1 MVKSI
6 FELEKRT
13 DIKKECL
20 RIEKYLG
27 KKQFRNLDGY
37 FDNSTFWSM
46 ADSCFKLWPYRY
58 TATSVSDFFDLIELP
73 MEVEKMNATEYFYYL
88 QFIFDFVM
96 WISSYS
102 DDDIFDIDS
111 NDDLYNLFFDNQD
124 EFDLIT
130 NNIKIIMDFSNY
142 SIEKINNHYTFIK
155 RDADTDSILS
165 IIENED
171 DLRLALLEYNDFR
184 IENDINEK
192 RIILKKL
199 GDYLEPKRKE
209 FNSINKS
216 LTDDI
221 FYMLNKFYIRHN
233 NDGNI
238 KFNSNAD
245 YIKWYD
251 RLFKMIIHLIRS
263 KYILDVQ
270 KELKDYKKQSSK
282 EKCE

>member
-13 DIKKECL
+13 HLKKECL
-20 RIEKYLG
+20 RIEKYLATP
-27 KKQFRNLDGY
+27 QFKRLGSYYRN
-37 FDNSTFWSM
+37 NTFWTM
-46 ADSCFKLWPYRY
+46 ADSCFELWPYRY
-58 TATSVSDFFDLIELP
+58 TATNVNDFFDLIELP
-73 MEVEKMNATEYFYYL
+73 LEVEKMNNTEYFYYL
-88 QFIFDFVM
+88 QFIFDFIM
-96 WISSYS
+96 WLSSYDNKFNTS
-102 DDDIFDIDS
+102 LHHLCIDNEDKLKTIFK
-111 NDDLYNLFFDNQD
+111 
-124 EFDLIT
+124 
-130 NNIKIIMDFSNY
+130 NINIIMEFSNY
-142 SIEKINNHYTFIK
+142 TIKKIDNHYTFIK

-238 KFNSNAD
+238 KFDSNTD

-251 RLFKMIIHLIRS
+251 KLFKMIIHLIRS

-270 KELKDYKKQSSK
+270 RELKDYKK
-282 EKCE
+282 

>member
-20 RIEKYLG
+20 RMEKYLN
-27 KKQFRNLDGY
+27 KPQFRSIDGY
-37 FDNSTFWSM
+37 SNDSTFWRTVN
-46 ADSCFKLWPYRY
+46 SCFKFWPHRY
-58 TATSVSDFFDLIELP
+58 TATNASDFFDLLELHTK
-73 MEVEKMNATEYFYYL
+73 VEEMNNTEYFYYL
-88 QFIFDFVM
+88 QFIFDFIM
-96 WISSYS
+96 WISSYC
-102 DDDIFDIDS
+102 DDDIYDIDF
-111 NDDLYNLFFDNQD
+111 NADLYNLFIDNED

-130 NNIKIIMDFSNY
+130 TNIKIIMDFSNY
-142 SIEKINNHYTFIK
+142 SIEKINDHYTFIK

-165 IIENED
+165 IIENEN

-192 RIILKKL
+192 RIILKKF

-238 KFNSNAD
+238 KFDSNTD

-251 RLFKMIIHLIRS
+251 KLFKMIIHLIRS

-270 KELKDYKKQSSK
+270 KELKDYKK
-282 EKCE
+282 

>member
-13 DIKKECL
+13 DIRKECL
-20 RIEKYLG
+20 RMEEYLDRP
-27 KKQFRNLDGY
+27 QFIKIDGY
-37 FDNSTFWSM
+37 SGKSTFWSM
-46 ADSCFKLWPYRY
+46 ANSCFKFWPYRY
-58 TATSVSDFFDLIELP
+58 TATSVYDFFDLIQLP
-73 MEVEKMNATEYFYYL
+73 MKVKEMNNTEYFYYL

-96 WISSYS
+96 WISSYN
-102 DDDIFDIDS
+102 DDVIFDIDP
-111 NDDLYNLFFDNQD
+111 NEDLYDLFFDNED

-130 NNIKIIMDFSNY
+130 TNIKIIMEFSNY
-142 SIEKINNHYTFIK
+142 SIEKINDHYTFIK

-165 IIENED
+165 IIENEN

-216 LTDDI
+216 LTYDI

-238 KFNSNAD
+238 KFDSNTD

-251 RLFKMIIHLIRS
+251 KLFKMIIHLIRS

-270 KELKDYKKQSSK
+270 RELKDYKK
-282 EKCE
+282 

>member
-13 DIKKECL
+13 DIRKKCL
-20 RIEKYLG
+20 RMEEYLDRP
-27 KKQFRNLDGY
+27 QFIKIDGY
-37 FDNSTFWSM
+37 SGKSTFWSM
-46 ADSCFKLWPYRY
+46 ANSCFKFWPYRY
-58 TATSVSDFFDLIELP
+58 TATSVYDFFDLIQLP
-73 MEVEKMNATEYFYYL
+73 MKVKEMNNTEYFYYL

-96 WISSYS
+96 WISSYN
-102 DDDIFDIDS
+102 DDVIFDIDP
-111 NDDLYNLFFDNQD
+111 NEDLYDLFFDNED

-130 NNIKIIMDFSNY
+130 TNIKIIMEFSNY
-142 SIEKINNHYTFIK
+142 SIEKINDHYTFIK

-165 IIENED
+165 IIENEN

-238 KFNSNAD
+238 KFDSNTD

-251 RLFKMIIHLIRS
+251 KLFKMIIHLIRS

-270 KELKDYKKQSSK
+270 KELKDYKK
-282 EKCE
+282 

>member
-13 DIKKECL
+13 DIRKEYL
-20 RIEKYLG
+20 RIEKYLA
-27 KKQFRNLDGY
+27 KPQFRNFDGY
-37 FDNSTFWSM
+37 YNNNTFWSM
-46 ADSCFKLWPYRY
+46 VNSCFKLWPYRY
-58 TATSVSDFFDLIELP
+58 TATNVNDFFDLIELP
-73 MEVEKMNATEYFYYL
+73 MKVEKMNDTEYFYYL
-88 QFIFDFVM
+88 QFIYDFVM
-96 WISSYS
+96 WVASHYYNANIYGINFNKK
-102 DDDIFDIDS
+102 IFD
-111 NDDLYNLFFDNQD
+111 LFINNQD

-130 NNIKIIMDFSNY
+130 TNIKIIMEFSNY
-142 SIEKINNHYTFIK
+142 SIEKINDHYTFIK

-165 IIENED
+165 IIENEN

-238 KFNSNAD
+238 KFDSNTD

-251 RLFKMIIHLIRS
+251 KLFKMIIHLIRS

-270 KELKDYKKQSSK
+270 KELKDYKK
-282 EKCE
+282 

>member
-1 MVKSI
+1 
-6 FELEKRT
+6 
-13 DIKKECL
+13 
-20 RIEKYLG
+20 
-27 KKQFRNLDGY
+27 
-37 FDNSTFWSM
+37 
-46 ADSCFKLWPYRY
+46 
-58 TATSVSDFFDLIELP
+58 
-73 MEVEKMNATEYFYYL
+73 
-88 QFIFDFVM
+88 
-96 WISSYS
+96 
-102 DDDIFDIDS
+102 
-111 NDDLYNLFFDNQD
+111 
-124 EFDLIT
+124 
-130 NNIKIIMDFSNY
+130 MDFSNY

-238 KFNSNAD
+238 KFDSNTD

-251 RLFKMIIHLIRS
+251 KLFKMIIHLIRS

-270 KELKDYKKQSSK
+270 KELKDYKK
-282 EKCE
+282 

>member
-13 DIKKECL
+13 DIRKECL
-20 RIEKYLG
+20 RIEKYLA
-27 KKQFRNLDGY
+27 KPQFRNLDGY
-37 FDNSTFWSM
+37 YHNNTFWSM
-46 ADSCFKLWPYRY
+46 VNSCFKLWPHRY
-58 TATSVSDFFDLIELP
+58 TATNASDFFDLLELHTK
-73 MEVEKMNATEYFYYL
+73 VEEMNNTEYFYYL

-96 WISSYS
+96 WISSYC
-102 DDDIFDIDS
+102 DDDIYDIDVYDV
-111 NDDLYNLFFDNQD
+111 NENLYNLFIDNQD

-130 NNIKIIMDFSNY
+130 TNIKIIMEFSNY
-142 SIEKINNHYTFIK
+142 SIEKINDHYTFIK

-165 IIENED
+165 IIENEN

-209 FNSINKS
+209 FSSINKS

-221 FYMLNKFYIRHN
+221 FFMLNKFYIRHN

-238 KFNSNAD
+238 KFDSNAN

-270 KELKDYKKQSSK
+270 KELKDYKK
-282 EKCE
+282 

>member
-13 DIKKECL
+13 DIRKECL
-20 RIEKYLG
+20 RIEKYLA
-27 KKQFRNLDGY
+27 KPQFRNFDGY
-37 FDNSTFWSM
+37 YHNNTFWSM
-46 ADSCFKLWPYRY
+46 VNSCFKLWPYRY
-58 TATSVSDFFDLIELP
+58 TATNASDFFDLLELHTK
-73 MEVEKMNATEYFYYL
+73 VEEMNNTEYFYYL
-88 QFIFDFVM
+88 QFIYDFVM
-96 WISSYS
+96 WVASHYYDADIYGINFNKK
-102 DDDIFDIDS
+102 IFD
-111 NDDLYNLFFDNQD
+111 LFINNQD

-130 NNIKIIMDFSNY
+130 TNIKIIMDFSNY

-238 KFNSNAD
+238 KFDSNTD

-251 RLFKMIIHLIRS
+251 KLFKMIIHLIRS

-270 KELKDYKKQSSK
+270 KELKDYKK
-282 EKCE
+282 

>member
-13 DIKKECL
+13 DIRKECL
-20 RIEKYLG
+20 RIEKYLA
-27 KKQFRNLDGY
+27 KPQFINFDGY
-37 FDNSTFWSM
+37 YHNNTFWSM
-46 ADSCFKLWPYRY
+46 VNSCFKLWPHRY
-58 TATSVSDFFDLIELP
+58 TATNASDFFDLLELHTK
-73 MEVEKMNATEYFYYL
+73 VEEMNNMEYFYYL
-88 QFIFDFVM
+88 QFIYDFVM
-96 WISSYS
+96 WVASHYYDADIYGINFNKK
-102 DDDIFDIDS
+102 IFD
-111 NDDLYNLFFDNQD
+111 LFINNQD

-130 NNIKIIMDFSNY
+130 TNIKIIMEFSNY
-142 SIEKINNHYTFIK
+142 SIEKINDHYTFIK

-165 IIENED
+165 IIENEN

-238 KFNSNAD
+238 KFDSNTD

-251 RLFKMIIHLIRS
+251 KLFKMIIHLIRS

-270 KELKDYKKQSSK
+270 KELKDYKK
-282 EKCE
+282 

>member
-1 MVKSI
+1 LVKSI

-13 DIKKECL
+13 DIRKECL
-20 RIEKYLG
+20 RMEEYLDRP
-27 KKQFRNLDGY
+27 QFIKIDGY
-37 FDNSTFWSM
+37 SGKSTFWSM
-46 ADSCFKLWPYRY
+46 ANSCFKFWPYRY
-58 TATSVSDFFDLIELP
+58 TATSVYDFFDLIQLP
-73 MEVEKMNATEYFYYL
+73 MKVKEMNNTEYFYYL

-96 WISSYS
+96 WISSYN
-102 DDDIFDIDS
+102 DDVIFDIDP
-111 NDDLYNLFFDNQD
+111 NEDLYDLFFDNED

-130 NNIKIIMDFSNY
+130 TNIKIIMEFSNY
-142 SIEKINNHYTFIK
+142 SIEKINDHYTFMK

-165 IIENED
+165 IIENEN

-238 KFNSNAD
+238 KFDSNTD

-251 RLFKMIIHLIRS
+251 KLFKMIIHLIRS

-270 KELKDYKKQSSK
+270 KELKDYKK
-282 EKCE
+282 

>member
-13 DIKKECL
+13 DIRKECL
-20 RIEKYLG
+20 RMEEYLDRP
-27 KKQFRNLDGY
+27 QFIKIDGY
-37 FDNSTFWSM
+37 SGKSTFWSM
-46 ADSCFKLWPYRY
+46 ANSCFKFWPYRY
-58 TATSVSDFFDLIELP
+58 TATSVYDFFDLIQLP
-73 MEVEKMNATEYFYYL
+73 MKVKEMNNTEYFYYL

-96 WISSYS
+96 WISSYN
-102 DDDIFDIDS
+102 DDVIFDIDP
-111 NDDLYNLFFDNQD
+111 NEDLYDLFFDNED

-130 NNIKIIMDFSNY
+130 TNIKIIMEFSNY
-142 SIEKINNHYTFIK
+142 SIEKINDHYTFIK

-165 IIENED
+165 IIENEN

-184 IENDINEK
+184 IKNDINEK

-238 KFNSNAD
+238 KFDSNTD

-251 RLFKMIIHLIRS
+251 KLFKMIIHLIRS

-270 KELKDYKKQSSK
+270 KELKDYKK
-282 EKCE
+282 

>member
-6 FELEKRT
+6 FELERRF
-13 DIKKECL
+13 DFNKEFIRL
-20 RIEKYLG
+20 INLLDVRIYGNKNY
-27 KKQFRNLDGY
+27 RNQ
-37 FDNSTFWSM
+37 TFWAI
-46 ADSCFKLWPYRY
+46 ADINFSEWRYRL
-58 TATSVSDFFDLIELP
+58 TATNISQYFEDLDIDFNNISSCDNTH
-73 MEVEKMNATEYFYYL
+73 KMYVL
-88 QFIFDFVM
+88 QFIDSYIVFLIYNFKIDYCIDLERQVYKPYLTVLKNIGHI
-96 WISSYS
+96 ISKLN
-102 DDDIFDIDS
+102 FKRDIDKQ
-111 NDDLYNLFFDNQD
+111 NGTVTY
-124 EFDLIT
+124 
-130 NNIKIIMDFSNY
+130 
-142 SIEKINNHYTFIK
+142 IK

-238 KFNSNAD
+238 KFDSNGD

-251 RLFKMIIHLIRS
+251 KLFKMIIHLIRS
-263 KYILDVQ
+263 KYIFDVQ
-270 KELKDYKKQSSK
+270 KELKDYKK
-282 EKCE
+282 

>member
-13 DIKKECL
+13 DIRKECL
-20 RIEKYLG
+20 RMEEYLDRP
-27 KKQFRNLDGY
+27 QFIKIDGY
-37 FDNSTFWSM
+37 SGKSTFWSM
-46 ADSCFKLWPYRY
+46 ANSCFKFWPYRY
-58 TATSVSDFFDLIELP
+58 TATSVYDFFDLIQLP
-73 MEVEKMNATEYFYYL
+73 MKVKEMNNTEYFYYL

-96 WISSYS
+96 WISSYN
-102 DDDIFDIDS
+102 DDVIFDIDP
-111 NDDLYNLFFDNQD
+111 NEDLYDLFFDNED

-130 NNIKIIMDFSNY
+130 TNIKIIMEFSNY
-142 SIEKINNHYTFIK
+142 SIEKINDHYTFMK

-165 IIENED
+165 IIENEN

-238 KFNSNAD
+238 KFDSNTD

-251 RLFKMIIHLIRS
+251 KLFKMIIHLIRS

-270 KELKDYKKQSSK
+270 KELKDYKK
-282 EKCE
+282 

>member
-13 DIKKECL
+13 DIRKECL
-20 RIEKYLG
+20 RMEEYLDRP
-27 KKQFRNLDGY
+27 QFIKIDGY
-37 FDNSTFWSM
+37 SGKSTFWSM
-46 ADSCFKLWPYRY
+46 ANSCFKFWPYRY
-58 TATSVSDFFDLIELP
+58 TATSVYDFFDLIQLP
-73 MEVEKMNATEYFYYL
+73 MKVKEMNNTEYFYYL

-96 WISSYS
+96 WISSYN
-102 DDDIFDIDS
+102 DDVIFDIDP
-111 NDDLYNLFFDNQD
+111 NEDLYDLFFDNED

-130 NNIKIIMDFSNY
+130 TNIKIIMEFSNY
-142 SIEKINNHYTFIK
+142 SIEKINDHYTFIK

-165 IIENED
+165 IIENEN

-238 KFNSNAD
+238 KFDSNTD

-251 RLFKMIIHLIRS
+251 KLFKMIIHLIRS

-270 KELKDYKKQSSK
+270 RELKDYKK
-282 EKCE
+282 

>member
-13 DIKKECL
+13 DIRKECL
-20 RIEKYLG
+20 RMEEYLDRP
-27 KKQFRNLDGY
+27 QFIKIDGY
-37 FDNSTFWSM
+37 SGKSTFWSM
-46 ADSCFKLWPYRY
+46 ANSCFKFWPYRY
-58 TATSVSDFFDLIELP
+58 TATSVYDFFDLIQLP
-73 MEVEKMNATEYFYYL
+73 MKVIEMNNTEYFYYL

-96 WISSYS
+96 WISSYN
-102 DDDIFDIDS
+102 DDVIFDIDP
-111 NDDLYNLFFDNQD
+111 NEDLYDLFFDNED

-130 NNIKIIMDFSNY
+130 TNIKIIMEFSNY
-142 SIEKINNHYTFIK
+142 SIEKINDHYTFIK

-165 IIENED
+165 IIENEN

-238 KFNSNAD
+238 KFDSNTD

-251 RLFKMIIHLIRS
+251 KLFKMIIHLIRS
-263 KYILDVQ
+263 KYILVVQ
-270 KELKDYKKQSSK
+270 RELKDYKK
-282 EKCE
+282 

>member
-6 FELEKRT
+6 FELERRF
-13 DIKKECL
+13 DFNKEFNRL
-20 RIEKYLG
+20 INLLDTRIYDYKSY
-27 KKQFRNLDGY
+27 RNQ
-37 FDNSTFWSM
+37 TFWTIANMS
-46 ADSCFKLWPYRY
+46 FLEWQYRL
-58 TATSVSDFFDLIELP
+58 TATNISQYFEDLDIDFNNISSCDNTH
-73 MEVEKMNATEYFYYL
+73 KMYFL
-88 QFIFDFVM
+88 QFIDSYIMFLINNSKINYCVDFGGEVYKPYLTVLKNIDHI
-96 WISSYS
+96 ISKLN
-102 DDDIFDIDS
+102 FKRDIDKQ
-111 NDDLYNLFFDNQD
+111 NGTVTY
-124 EFDLIT
+124 
-130 NNIKIIMDFSNY
+130 
-142 SIEKINNHYTFIK
+142 IK

-165 IIENED
+165 IIENEN

-238 KFNSNAD
+238 KFDSNTD

-251 RLFKMIIHLIRS
+251 KLFKMIIHLIRS

-270 KELKDYKKQSSK
+270 KELKDYKK
-282 EKCE
+282 

>member
-13 DIKKECL
+13 DIRKECL
-20 RIEKYLG
+20 RIEKYLA
-27 KKQFRNLDGY
+27 KPQFRNFDGY
-37 FDNSTFWSM
+37 YHNNTFWSM
-46 ADSCFKLWPYRY
+46 VNSCFKLWPYRY
-58 TATSVSDFFDLIELP
+58 TATNASDFFDLLELHTK
-73 MEVEKMNATEYFYYL
+73 VEEMNNTEYFYYL
-88 QFIFDFVM
+88 QFIFDFIM
-96 WISSYS
+96 WISSYC
-102 DDDIFDIDS
+102 DDDIYDIDF
-111 NDDLYNLFFDNQD
+111 NADLYNLFIDNED
-124 EFDLIT
+124 EFNLIT
-130 NNIKIIMDFSNY
+130 TNIKIIMDFSNY

-238 KFNSNAD
+238 KFDSNTD

-251 RLFKMIIHLIRS
+251 KLFKMIIHLIRS

-270 KELKDYKKQSSK
+270 KELKDYKK
-282 EKCE
+282 

>member
-13 DIKKECL
+13 DIRKECL
-20 RIEKYLG
+20 RREKYLA
-27 KKQFRNLDGY
+27 KPQFRNFDGY
-37 FDNSTFWSM
+37 YHNNTFWSM
-46 ADSCFKLWPYRY
+46 VNSCFKLWPYRY
-58 TATSVSDFFDLIELP
+58 TATNASDFFDLLELHTK
-73 MEVEKMNATEYFYYL
+73 VEEMNNTEYFYYL
-88 QFIFDFVM
+88 QFIYDFVM
-96 WISSYS
+96 WVASYYY
-102 DDDIFDIDS
+102 DADIYGINFNKKIL
-111 NDDLYNLFFDNQD
+111 DLFIDNQD

-130 NNIKIIMDFSNY
+130 SNIKIIMDFSNY
-142 SIEKINNHYTFIK
+142 SIEKINDHYTFIK

-165 IIENED
+165 IIENEN

-238 KFNSNAD
+238 KFDSNTD

-251 RLFKMIIHLIRS
+251 KLFKMIIHLIRS

-270 KELKDYKKQSSK
+270 KELKDYKK
-282 EKCE
+282 

>member
-1 MVKSI
+1 MV
-6 FELEKRT
+6 
-13 DIKKECL
+13 
-20 RIEKYLG
+20 
-27 KKQFRNLDGY
+27 N
-37 FDNSTFWSM
+37 
-46 ADSCFKLWPYRY
+46 SCFKLWPYRY
-58 TATSVSDFFDLIELP
+58 TATNASDFFDLLELHTK
-73 MEVEKMNATEYFYYL
+73 VEEMNNTEYFYYL
-88 QFIFDFVM
+88 QFIYDFVM
-96 WISSYS
+96 WVASHYYDADIYGINFNKK
-102 DDDIFDIDS
+102 IFD
-111 NDDLYNLFFDNQD
+111 LFINNQD

-130 NNIKIIMDFSNY
+130 TNIKIIMDFSNY

-238 KFNSNAD
+238 KFDSNTD

-251 RLFKMIIHLIRS
+251 KLFKMIIHLIRS

-270 KELKDYKKQSSK
+270 KELKDYKK
-282 EKCE
+282 

>member
-13 DIKKECL
+13 DIRKECL
-20 RIEKYLG
+20 RMEEYLDRP
-27 KKQFRNLDGY
+27 QFIKIDGY
-37 FDNSTFWSM
+37 SGKSTFWSM
-46 ADSCFKLWPYRY
+46 ANSCFKFWPYRY
-58 TATSVSDFFDLIELP
+58 TATSVYDFFDLIQLP
-73 MEVEKMNATEYFYYL
+73 MKVKEMNNTEYFYYL

-96 WISSYS
+96 WISSYN
-102 DDDIFDIDS
+102 DDVIFDIDP
-111 NDDLYNLFFDNQD
+111 NEDLYDLFFDNED

-130 NNIKIIMDFSNY
+130 TNIKIIMEFSNY
-142 SIEKINNHYTFIK
+142 SIEKINDHYTFMK

-165 IIENED
+165 IIENEN

-209 FNSINKS
+209 FNSINKT

-238 KFNSNAD
+238 KFDSNTD

-251 RLFKMIIHLIRS
+251 KLFKMIIHLIRS

-270 KELKDYKKQSSK
+270 KELKDYKK
-282 EKCE
+282 

>member
-13 DIKKECL
+13 DIRKECL
-20 RIEKYLG
+20 RMEEYLDRP
-27 KKQFRNLDGY
+27 QFIKIDGY
-37 FDNSTFWSM
+37 SGKSTFWSM
-46 ADSCFKLWPYRY
+46 ANSCFKFWPYRY
-58 TATSVSDFFDLIELP
+58 TATSVYDFFDLIQLP
-73 MEVEKMNATEYFYYL
+73 MKVKEMNNTEYFYYL

-96 WISSYS
+96 WISSYN
-102 DDDIFDIDS
+102 DDVIFDIDP
-111 NDDLYNLFFDNQD
+111 NEDLYDLFFDNED

-130 NNIKIIMDFSNY
+130 TNIKIIMEFSNY
-142 SIEKINNHYTFIK
+142 SIEKINDHYTFIK

-165 IIENED
+165 IIENEN

-238 KFNSNAD
+238 KFDSNTD

-251 RLFKMIIHLIRS
+251 KLFKMIIHLIRS

-270 KELKDYKKQSSK
+270 KELKDYKK
-282 EKCE
+282 

>member
-20 RIEKYLG
+20 RMEKYLN
-27 KKQFRNLDGY
+27 KPQFRSIDGY
-37 FDNSTFWSM
+37 SNDSTFWRM
-46 ADSCFKLWPYRY
+46 VNSCFKFWPYRY
-58 TATSVSDFFDLIELP
+58 TATNVNDFFDLIELP
-73 MEVEKMNATEYFYYL
+73 MKVEKMNATEYFYYL
-88 QFIFDFVM
+88 QFIYDFVM
-96 WISSYS
+96 WVSSYYY
-102 DDDIFDIDS
+102 DADIYGINFNKKIFG
-111 NDDLYNLFFDNQD
+111 LFINNQD

-130 NNIKIIMDFSNY
+130 TNIKIIMDFSNY
-142 SIEKINNHYTFIK
+142 SIEKINDHYTFIK

-165 IIENED
+165 IIENEN

-233 NDGNI
+233 NVGNI
-238 KFNSNAD
+238 KFDSNND

-251 RLFKMIIHLIRS
+251 KLFKMIIHLIRS

-270 KELKDYKKQSSK
+270 KELKDYKK
-282 EKCE
+282 